1 MTQYEMDLRNLKSFY
16 HTVDEPFKVHQWSN
30 LKRSFISKY
39 VVLFSPTDKTFNKVQ
54 SELRMMES
62 NLMKKYQQGFLF
74 DWNRSSIF

>member
-1 MTQYEMDLRNLKSFY
+1 MTQYEQDLRNLKSFY
-16 HTVDEPFKVHQWSN
+16 KTVNGVYQVHQWTN

-54 SELRMMES
+54 SELLQMES

-74 DWNRSSIF
+74 D

>member
-1 MTQYEMDLRNLKSFY
+1 MDLKNLKTFY
-16 HTVDEPFKVHQWSN
+16 KTVNGPYQVHQWSN

-54 SELRMMES
+54 TELTMMEN

-74 DWNRSSIF
+74 D